1 MHSKLLK
8 SAFSV
13 IIILAFAIQAI
24 GQGVS
29 PHLNPK
35 YGTDSSSRVHCAMNI
50 SLYSEFYKQKNYND
64 AVNSWRKV
72 FNNCPKASKNT
83 YIKGANIYNNLI
95 IREKDKTKKEA
106 LIDTLMMI
114 YDQRIEYFGGK
125 GRVYSYKGIDLYG
138 YRGNTAEQEV
148 YDILGE
154 AMKLED
160 NKSKSAVVTIYMQ
173 CAVSLYKATP
183 SKIEGSQI
191 INDYTFSIE
200 TLEKATEYNKI
211 LVSKGGK
218 YQKRGEK
225 ELKNIE
231 TSFNNVEALFSESGA
246 ATCDALIAI
255 FEPKCSEKSEDLE
268 WMKKVNKLLN
278 RAECTEHDLYA
289 RTAEQQY
296 KLEPSAEAA
305 HNLAR
310 LFLKREEYK
319 KAAGYYD
326 EATKLQENAGKKAL
340 YYYEWSQL
348 AYAMEN
354 LPKVR
359 KLSNKALEFNPND
372 GKPYIMIG
380 KAYAASKK
388 MKIGEESVEHYSV
401 YWVAVDNFYK
411 AKKVDAELTEKAN
424 NLIATYT
431 KHFPK
436 YEEWFM
442 AVGSNEGDS
451 YTVGGWINV
460 KTKVRF

>member
-1 MHSKLLK
+1 MQSKLLK
-8 SAFSV
+8 LILPVV
-13 IIILAFAIQAI
+13 IFLVFVIQAI
-24 GQGVS
+24 GQGVP

-50 SLYSEFYKQKNYND
+50 SLYSEFYKQKNYAD
-64 AVNSWRKV
+64 AVNAWREV

-83 YIKGANIYNNLI
+83 YIKGAYIYKNLI
-95 IREKDKTKKEA
+95 AREKDKVKKDA
-106 LIDTLMMI
+106 LVDTLMMI
-114 YDQRIEYFGGK
+114 YDKRIETFGSKGK
-125 GRVYSYKGIDLYG
+125 VYSYKGIDLYS
-138 YRGNTAEQEV
+138 YRGEAVQKEV

-154 AMKLED
+154 AMKLEG
-160 NKSKSAVVTIYMQ
+160 KESKSAVVTIYMQ
-173 CAVSLYKATP
+173 CAVGLYKATP
-183 SKIEGSQI
+183 PQLEGSQI
-191 INDYTFSIE
+191 IDAYSFCIE
-200 TLEKATEYNKI
+200 TLEQSTEFNKM

-225 ELKNIE
+225 ELGNIK
-231 TSFNNVEALFSESGA
+231 TSFDNVEALFSESGA

-255 FEPKCSEKSEDLE
+255 FEPKCSENSDNLA

-278 RAECTEHDLYA
+278 KAGCTGHDLYA
-289 RTAEQQY
+289 KTAEKQY
-296 KLEPSAEAA
+296 ALEPSAEAA

-319 KAAGYYD
+319 KADGYYV
-326 EATKLQENAGKKAL
+326 EATKLQEDAEKKSL

-354 LPKVR
+354 FPKVR
-359 KLSNKALEFNPND
+359 TLSNKALQNNPND
-372 GKPYIMIG
+372 GKPYLMIG

-388 MKIGEESVEHYSV
+388 LNIGTEDVEHYAV

-411 AKKVDAELTEKAN
+411 AKKVDAELTEQAN
-424 NLIATYT
+424 SLIESY
-431 KHFPK
+431 KKYFPK

-442 AVGSNEGDS
+442 AVGTNEGDP

-460 KTKVRF
+460 TTKVRF